1 MNNYEKYVE
10 RVLYFVRH
18 GMDISSACKYSRA
31 IDLLGDKI
39 FKGLGEKDKEAVIN
53 FADMCQNY
61 ITLTYCGDNYFE
73 D

>member
-1 MNNYEKYVE
+1 MNNEERYVE
-10 RVLYFVRH
+10 RALYFVRH

-39 FKGLGEKDKEAVIN
+39 FERLGEKDKEEVIK
-53 FADMCQNY
+53 FADICQNY
-61 ITLTYCGDNYFE
+61 ITLTYSGDNYFE